1 MNDLAKEVA
10 APDLTQFNFSM
21 RWVFSWIQTTLYEL
35 ERQEDWNY
43 GEIPGITAIVLDK
56 PEKPTNWADKET
68 RVDPNRQHQMRRR
81 IYDLHSNIVFRL

>member
-1 MNDLAKEVA
+1 MARKALPILISSAQKGEIIIMNDLAKEVA

-43 GEIPGITAIVLDK
+43 GEIPVL
-56 PEKPTNWADKET
+56 
-68 RVDPNRQHQMRRR
+68 QQ
-81 IYDLHSNIVFRL
+81 LS